1 MELPISA
8 EELLQR
14 LHIPFEPKGDNQLLA
29 LCSFHDDHNKSMSV
43 QKDPFLY
50 NCFACGAKGNAHTL
64 VKALTGQSLYQFLN
78 IKSEDK
84 TDMSFSTAL
93 KLYEN
98 KKTTKKKVDDY
109 VPTFKIVAEQYLP
122 FEDKDCKAYCL
133 KRNLLESDIKK
144 YEMFYIKKGYI
155 GITAFHKRLVI
166 PIYDKNKK
174 VVAYEGRDI
183 TGEAEKKCIYPF
195 RSKVGNTIF
204 QNHLLDRTK
213 PIVFVEGVL
222 DSIVAQRAI
231 PSIQFSTYFGIQ
243 LSNKQIGIVNEFTDV
258 STMFDPDEAGQVRG
272 NLNFDEVYK
281 GSFNVCKLK
290 EYDPNES
297 SIEDIIEAFENRINI
312 TEFHLRNNG
321 LLQNRATEW

>member
-1 MELPISA
+1 MDLPISA
-8 EELLQR
+8 EDLLSK
-14 LHIPFEPKGDNQLLA
+14 LGIPFERKGDNQLLT
-29 LCSFHDDHNKSMSV
+29 LCQFHSDKHPSMSI

-50 NCFACGAKGNAHTL
+50 NCFACGARGNAHTL

-84 TDMSFSTAL
+84 TNMSFSTAL

-98 KKTTKKKVDDY
+98 RKTTKKIIDDSI
-109 VPTFKIVAEQYLP
+109 PTFKIVAEQYLP
-122 FEDKDCKAYCL
+122 FEDEECKAYCL
-133 KRNLLESDIKK
+133 KRNLLESDIEK

-155 GITAFHKRLVI
+155 GITAFHKRLII
-166 PIYDKNKK
+166 PIYDANKK
-174 VVAYEGRDI
+174 IVAYEGRDI

-195 RSKVGNTIF
+195 KSKVGNTIF
-204 QNHLLDRTK
+204 QNHLLDRAK
-213 PIVFVEGVL
+213 PTVFVEGVL

-231 PSIQFSTYFGIQ
+231 STIQFSTYFGIQ
-243 LSNKQIGIVNEFTDV
+243 LSNKQITIINEFKDV

-281 GSFNVCKLK
+281 GSFSVCKLK
-290 EYDPNES
+290 EHDPNES
-297 SIEDIIEAFENRINI
+297 SSTDIIEAFETRISI

-321 LLQNRATEW
+321 LLQNTSTEW